1 MYTTHLQTDDMRRE
15 ALKIE
20 LSEKLNELEQK
31 MRRAMAWK
39 VTQPHIDNIMFIC
52 IMLYI
57 CAMYGSVPLLRGY
70 IFTQLQVA
78 EDFKTPLGPLNAL
91 TEAAKKPLGIR

>member
-1 MYTTHLQTDDMRRE
+1 MRRE

-39 VTQPHIDNIMFIC
+39 VTQSYNDNILHAMFT
-52 IMLYI
+52 YYVR
-57 CAMYGSVPLLRGY
+57 MYVCMLRG
-70 IFTQLQVA
+70 Q
-78 EDFKTPLGPLNAL
+78 
-91 TEAAKKPLGIR
+91 IRTGC

>member
-39 VTQPHIDNIMFIC
+39 VTQPRIDNI
-52 IMLYI
+52 IMYCMHNTAHMCYVWFCTTIEGVYI
-57 CAMYGSVPLLRGY
+57 HTITGC
-70 IFTQLQVA
+70 
-78 EDFKTPLGPLNAL
+78 
-91 TEAAKKPLGIR
+91 